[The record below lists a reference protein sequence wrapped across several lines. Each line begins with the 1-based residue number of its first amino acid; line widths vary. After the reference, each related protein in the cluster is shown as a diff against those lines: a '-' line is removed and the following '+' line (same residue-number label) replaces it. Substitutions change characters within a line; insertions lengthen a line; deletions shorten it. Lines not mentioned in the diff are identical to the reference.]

1 MLRKPLAAVC
11 AALIVVSVIAY
22 FASGATAGFLTAAA
36 AALIGLAAAWQPVP
50 SADSTPA
57 SVSERPA
64 SLQPDPRLVQEEP
77 FAVSREELRSGS
89 NRRQMRASAEK
100 IEAALTY
107 HMSLE
112 AREWAEDA
120 VRFLQA
126 GNFAEGAK
134 ALDAA
139 GQLTQNGNPLVQH
152 YLYEARRA
160 LAGDA

>member
-11 AALIVVSVIAY
+11 AALILLSIVAY
-22 FASGATAGFLTAAA
+22 VALGATVGFLIAVAAALVGLAGAVQPAAA
-36 AALIGLAAAWQPVP
+36 ATPVP
-50 SADSTPA
+50 RP
-57 SVSERPA
+57 VSEE
-64 SLQPDPRLVQEEP
+64 DPRRSYEEPAVEEEP
-77 FAVSREELRSGS
+77 FAVSRDELRSGS
-89 NRRQMRASAEK
+89 SRRQMRASAEK
-100 IEAALTY
+100 LEAALSY

-126 GNFAEGAK
+126 GNLTEGAK

-139 GQLTQNGNPLVQH
+139 SQLTQNGNPLVQH

-160 LAGDA
+160 LTGDA